1 VSGAAPVTIEDVRT
15 ARARIEGKIHR
26 TPVLRS
32 STFDELFGA
41 RFFFKCENFQRAG
54 VFKSRGAFNSVF
66 SLSDAEARYGV
77 VTSSSGNHAAAISL
91 AARTRG
97 VRAYIAMPKIAL
109 KSKIAAVQRYGG
121 EIVWVDAVGDVP
133 TTEEYDATVARVHAE
148 TRASLVHPYNDRRT
162 IAGQGTC
169 ALEFLEECSDLDF
182 ILAPV
187 GGGGLLSGT
196 AVAAN
201 ASPRA
206 VRVIGCEPLMADD
219 AQRSLRAGHIV
230 PQLAPRTIADGLRTS
245 LGDLTFAIISKGVED
260 IVTVTEDG
268 IVEAMRL
275 AWSILKIVIEPSS
288 AVPLAA
294 LLERRIPID
303 RKNVGVILT
312 GGNVDL
318 DRLPWTKAAT

>member
-1 VSGAAPVTIEDVRT
+1 VTAAAPVTIEDVRT
-15 ARARIEGKIHR
+15 ARARIVGKIHR

-32 STFDELFGA
+32 STLDELFGA

-66 SLSDAEARYGV
+66 SLSDADARHGV

-97 VRAYIAMPKIAL
+97 IRAYIAMPKIAL
-109 KSKIAAVQRYGG
+109 KSKIAAVERYGG
-121 EIVWVDAVGDVP
+121 EIIWVESVGDVP
-133 TTEEYDATVARVHAE
+133 TTEEYDATVERVQAE

-196 AVAAN
+196 TVAAN
-201 ASPRA
+201 ASLRGI
-206 VRVIGCEPLMADD
+206 RVIGCEPLMADD
-219 AQRSLRAGHIV
+219 AQRSFRAGHIV

-260 IVTVTEDG
+260 IVTVTEDS

-275 AWSILKIVIEPSS
+275 AWCILKIVIEPSS

-294 LLERRIPID
+294 LLERRIRID
-303 RKNVGVILT
+303 RKNVGVIVS

-318 DRLPWTKAAT
+318 DRLPWTQAAR

>member
-1 VSGAAPVTIEDVRT
+1 
-15 ARARIEGKIHR
+15 
-26 TPVLRS
+26 
-32 STFDELFGA
+32 
-41 RFFFKCENFQRAG
+41 
-54 VFKSRGAFNSVF
+54 
-66 SLSDAEARYGV
+66 
-77 VTSSSGNHAAAISL
+77 
-91 AARTRG
+91 
-97 VRAYIAMPKIAL
+97 MPKIAL

-121 EIVWVDAVGDVP
+121 EIIWVEAAGDVP
-133 TTEEYDATVARVHAE
+133 TTEEYDATVERVQAE

-201 ASPRA
+201 ASLRGI
-206 VRVIGCEPLMADD
+206 RVIGCEPLMADD

-230 PQLAPRTIADGLRTS
+230 PQLGPRTIADGLRTS

-260 IVTVTEDG
+260 IVTVTEDS

-275 AWSILKIVIEPSS
+275 TWSILKIVIEPSS

-303 RKNVGVILT
+303 RKNVGVIVS

-318 DRLPWTKAAT
+318 DRLPWTQAAT